1 MRKTYIVLSLIA
13 ASCTLFIVACKKKY
27 ISSRHGESKSHKQGL
42 LCITCHSPNA
52 SAKQVY
58 TVGGTVFDEVRLN
71 AQPKAIVKL
80 YTKAGAQGKL
90 VATLRTDDLGNFYTN
105 KEIDF
110 SKGLYPTL
118 LGTPGVKDDTKHMP
132 KPIFI
137 GDCNRCHGLNT
148 ESLGIN

>member
-1 MRKTYIVLSLIA
+1 MRKKYIVLSLIV
-13 ASCTLFIVACKKKY
+13 ASCTLFTVACKKKY
-27 ISSRHGESKSHKQGL
+27 NSSHHGESKSHKQGT

-52 SAKQVY
+52 SAKEVF
-58 TVGGTVFDEVRLN
+58 TIGGTVFDEVRLN
-71 AQPKAIVKL
+71 AQPKAIIKL
-80 YTKAGAQGKL
+80 YTKPGAKGKL

-105 KEIDF
+105 QEIDF
-110 SKGLYPTL
+110 SSGLYATL

-132 KPIFI
+132 RAIFM